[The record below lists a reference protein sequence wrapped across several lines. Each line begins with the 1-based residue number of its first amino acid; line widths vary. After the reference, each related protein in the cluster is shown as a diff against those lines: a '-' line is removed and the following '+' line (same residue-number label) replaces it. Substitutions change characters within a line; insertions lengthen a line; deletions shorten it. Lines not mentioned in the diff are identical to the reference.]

1 MSSFIVAQNTLFNLT
16 KNENKTLHFFALI
29 DLFNNDQTE
38 LIRNYKA
45 YLTITLK

>member
-29 DLFNNDQTE
+29 NLFNNDQTE
-38 LIRNYKA
+38 VIKRH
-45 YLTITLK
+45 I